1 MTSDDRIPRDDG
13 GYTSSNFATCRFSL
27 YFFSSSSSV
36 SLIEERAN
44 PNPNPNPNPNFTI
57 TPTKSIPFLIA
68 WIHLHSNARSPRR
81 HSFQGL
87 HGYGFN
93 DKMEGDNP
101 YFVRRWAS
109 KLEKVVG
116 ENCAGVDW
124 RRSFYLNLVAHTSY
138 TVTVAICSIQDLR
151 DRQNSEGAQI
161 HPIYKEV
168 ETVPAY
174 PDICFAVDDFDST
187 FGAVVLTETD
197 QCYCVLLNA
206 HDGAAFPSENGS
218 STSSSTTSSHV
229 TNDSDSG
236 KPNSSK
242 FAFMLSSQYLFAL
255 FVLWLQLTVFSGFV
269 SYQMVREAYDAGKS
283 RFGSLLS
290 ASHSSGKTDRLY
302 MKGPGGRG
310 EVEVAV
316 SGVTDQSQQV
326 SDPPSPL
333 HISRRG
339 LGIGLGTIVR
349 KAASVASVA
358 AKHAYAA
365 AATKRFDEE
374 LLPLNCC
381 LMSISLPWEHI
392 AHDLLFKGSPPVD
405 L

>member
-1 MTSDDRIPRDDG
+1 MLGLDGQIPSRHELLSMVKTHSKLLGKTIVDEEDSSDLEMDYRFWRDL
-13 GYTSSNFATCRFSL
+13 FEL
-27 YFFSSSSSV
+27 YFIQGRESRDREDDDLVFFV
-36 SLIEERAN
+36 RKL
-44 PNPNPNPNPNFTI
+44 
-57 TPTKSIPFLIA
+57 
-68 WIHLHSNARSPRR
+68 
-81 HSFQGL
+81 GL

-93 DKMEGDNP
+93 DKMEGDSP

-109 KLEKVVG
+109 KLEKVLD
-116 ENCAGVDW
+116 ENYAGVDW
-124 RRSFYLNLVAHTSY
+124 RRSFYLNFIAHTSY

-151 DRQNSEGAQI
+151 NRQNSEGAQI
-161 HPIYKEV
+161 HPIYKVAKEVYASPSRINFHLDLQKEV

-206 HDGAAFPSENGS
+206 HDGAGFPSENGS
-218 STSSSTTSSHV
+218 STSSSTVSSHAA
-229 TNDSDSG
+229 NDSNSG

-242 FAFMLSSQYLFAL
+242 
-255 FVLWLQLTVFSGFV
+255 LTVFSGFV

-316 SGVTDQSQQV
+316 SGVADQSQQV

-365 AATKRFDEE
+365 AATKKFDEE